1 MNVVCKMWS
10 TVPGMRQVS
19 KKMVVQRM
27 GECWEVV
34 CFGEEVLVK
43 SEVPMGTQKEILNRG
58 PMTRN

>member
-1 MNVVCKMWS
+1 M
-10 TVPGMRQVS
+10 PGMRQVS
-19 KKMVVQRM
+19 KKKMVVQRM

-34 CFGEEVLVK
+34 CFGEEDDAFTCVLVK

>member
-1 MNVVCKMWS
+1 MWS